1 MFRFVWFG
9 FQMVTVALIFIQH
22 NNKKTPMYR
31 KRCSR
36 EREGGYAY
44 PIVSEDVEEG
54 CREEVERVLRRHGDI
69 AVVDVT

>member
-1 MFRFVWFG
+1 
-9 FQMVTVALIFIQH
+9 
-22 NNKKTPMYR
+22 MYR

-44 PIVSEDVEEG
+44 PIVSEDVEERG
-54 CREEVERVLRRHGDI
+54 REEVERVLGRHADI